1 MTRYI
6 LNDVRNNFADNIGH
20 LIDKKVRQV
29 EIDSVEGALATHVNL
44 MVTALAKLN
53 IKVQGFN
60 PRDRNSVMWFF
71 KKVDKQLV
79 ANSVKI
85 EHRKYGNMPGDKP
98 EHKIRSGYFFFK
110 QWAEDTPPEIA
121 YWVSD
126 PIYSPRPSLLYNG
139 VGQKIGKPRW
149 IILTNVP
156 A

>member
-6 LNDVRNNFADNIGH
+6 LNDVRRNFADNIGH

-29 EIDSVEGALATHVNL
+29 EVETVEQALHTHVDF
-44 MVTALAKLN
+44 MVKALAKLN
-53 IKVQGFN
+53 IKVQAFN
-60 PRDRNSVMWFF
+60 PRDRNSIKWFF
-71 KKVDKQLV
+71 KKVDQQIK
-79 ANSVKI
+79 ANSVTI
-85 EHRKYGNMPGDKP
+85 EHRRYGDRQGDKP

-110 QWAEDTPPEIA
+110 QWAPETPPEIA
-121 YWVSD
+121 HWISD

-139 VGQKIGKPRW
+139 QGTKIGKPRW